1 MSSGFCD
8 VAKRCGRRDG
18 ETLLK
23 SSLPM
28 APPYGDG
35 TREDIPVLRRWSLYL
50 RGNCNFD
57 SSGAVLMKL
66 VVATSLS
73 VTTVIVRV
81 CVCVWCVCVSVCKCP
96 YALFF
101 VYVSVYLFVSG
112 PCVPT
117 TANN

>member
-18 ETLLK
+18 VTLMK

-28 APPYGDG
+28 GPPYGDG

-50 RGNCNFD
+50 CGSSNFD

-117 TANN
+117 AANN